1 VSRTDRL
8 LIATFACLALATTPF
23 ALALEGRSALGGE
36 TVIIEGPAGASQLS
50 LGDDATVTIDG
61 SHGPITVETRDG
73 AVRVAEA
80 ACPDHTCVKTGW
92 VRAPGSAILC
102 LPNGVTVRI
111 GGARD
116 DGLDAV
122 VR

>member
-1 VSRTDRL
+1 MSRTDRL
-8 LIATFACLALATTPF
+8 LIAALACLALATTPV
-23 ALALEGRSALGGE
+23 ALALEGHSATGSE
-36 TVIIEGPAGASQLS
+36 TVIIEGPAGASRMP
-50 LGDDATVTIDG
+50 LGEEEIVTIDG
-61 SHGPITVETRDG
+61 SHGLVTVEVLG
-73 AVRVAEA
+73 SAVRVAEA
-80 ACPDHTCVKTGW
+80 KCPDRTCVKTGW
-92 VRAPGSAILC
+92 VRAPGSAIVC